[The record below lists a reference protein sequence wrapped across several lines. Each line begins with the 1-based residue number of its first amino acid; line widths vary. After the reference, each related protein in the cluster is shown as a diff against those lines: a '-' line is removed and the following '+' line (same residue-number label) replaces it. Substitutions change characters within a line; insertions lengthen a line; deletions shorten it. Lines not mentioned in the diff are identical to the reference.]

1 MERKSKERRSAPRTQ
16 LSGLVRIR
24 PSDPRF
30 PAEIGTTS
38 NMSPT
43 GLYFLT
49 SAGHYLPGMEVY
61 VTRDFQPDVP
71 RNAEEPGAI
80 VRVDRLDSGQ
90 CGVAIHVFSPQD
102 SAEP

>member
-1 MERKSKERRSAPRTQ
+1 MEGKSKERRSTPRAL
-16 LSGLVRIR
+16 LSRLVRIR

-38 NMSPT
+38 NVSPT

-49 SAGHYLPGMEVY
+49 SAGHYSPGMQVY
-61 VTRDFQPDVP
+61 VTRDFQPGAP
-71 RNAEEPGAI
+71 PNAEVPGAI

-90 CGVAIHVFSPQD
+90 CGVAIRVFAPQD
-102 SAEP
+102 SPAQ